1 MDVSKLKRIV
11 ESKHLSEFSVEEM
24 FTAFG
29 LYETVI
35 IDPSDIRIKKSGDGT
50 DKEIVIVS
58 KDVNALHMLTE
69 KDRKILLPCA
79 ECRDDRPFLSDEYIN
94 PRRRDTT
101 TKSARDNKILVHNVF
116 DKVYTE
122 KKLENS
128 KKFSD
133 YPPPQSMYFFGHD
146 FLADYHAESFYVYD
160 YDDYKH
166 KTGLV
171 IKDWLIRNI
180 PEVRVDLSCTMDCS
194 HRLCADFILE
204 PAVVE
209 DDKPDIL
216 KKYEEEST
224 RRTDCGEDPEP
235 MTDNCKEVFDLF
247 KRASVLL
254 TIKKI
259 GQYPSMADMQLF
271 DTAKYRKIMDNQSY
285 RDLTMAL
292 GLNASGVGCG
302 SFVYLRRIFE
312 NLAEEIHK
320 ECQELPDWDEKKYEQ
335 SRFNEKL
342 TLMERYGKRLIPDEL
357 SEIKTKLY
365 GVLSKGVHFSS
376 DDECKELFPFL
387 QFAISMILD
396 EKIAK
401 KERESKIKDLRKTLS
416 AVSVK

>member
-11 ESKHLSEFSVEEM
+11 ELKHLSEFSVEEM

-35 IDPSDIRIKKSGDGT
+35 IDPSDIRIKKSDGRP
-50 DKEIVIVS
+50 DQEIVIVS
-58 KDVNALHMLTE
+58 KDVNALHMFTE
-69 KDRKILLPCA
+69 KDKKILLPCA
-79 ECRDDRPFLSDEYIN
+79 ECRDRRPFLSDEYVN
-94 PRRRDTT
+94 PRIRENSA
-101 TKSARDNKILVHNVF
+101 KSSKDNKLLICNVF
-116 DKVYTE
+116 DKAE
-122 KKLENS
+122 IWKKLDANKDVS
-128 KKFSD
+128 I
-133 YPPPQSMYFFGHD
+133 YPPTQPRYSFGDD
-146 FLADYHAESFYVYD
+146 FLAANHSKTFSVYD
-160 YDDYKH
+160 YDDYKY

-180 PEVRVDLSCTMDCS
+180 PEVRVDLTCTMDCS

-216 KKYEEEST
+216 KEYEEEYI
-224 RRTDCGEDPEP
+224 RKTDCGEEPEP
-235 MTDNCKEVFDLF
+235 MTDYCKEIFDLF

-312 NLAEEIHK
+312 KLAEEIHN

-342 TLMERYGKRLIPDEL
+342 TLMEGYGKILIPDEL

-387 QFAISMILD
+387 QFAIFMMLD

-401 KERESKIKDLRKTLS
+401 KERESKIKDLKKTLN